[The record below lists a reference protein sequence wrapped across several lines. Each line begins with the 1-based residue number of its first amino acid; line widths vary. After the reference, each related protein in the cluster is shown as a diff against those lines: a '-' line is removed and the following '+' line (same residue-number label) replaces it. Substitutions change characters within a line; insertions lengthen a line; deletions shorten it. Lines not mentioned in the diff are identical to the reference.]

1 MNMEALQ
8 IAGLGIVAA
17 VIAVILK
24 QQKLELGMY
33 ISITTG
39 IIILMLLIGRL
50 ISVVDILNYIVSRA
64 NVDSMHLSIVLKVIG
79 IAYITEFGSQV
90 CRDAGES
97 AIASKIELGGKIII
111 LSLTVPILA
120 ALIEVILQILP

>member
-1 MNMEALQ
+1 MEALQ

-50 ISVVDILNYIVSRA
+50 ISVVDILNYIASRA

>member
-1 MNMEALQ
+1 M
-8 IAGLGIVAA
+8 
-17 VIAVILK
+17 
-24 QQKLELGMY
+24 
-33 ISITTG
+33 
-39 IIILMLLIGRL
+39 
-50 ISVVDILNYIVSRA
+50 VDILNYIASRA

>member
-50 ISVVDILNYIVSRA
+50 ISVVDILNYIASRA
-64 NVDSMHLSIVLKVIG
+64 NM
-79 IAYITEFGSQV
+79 
-90 CRDAGES
+90 
-97 AIASKIELGGKIII
+97 
-111 LSLTVPILA
+111 
-120 ALIEVILQILP
+120 LIPCIYPSYLRL

>member
-50 ISVVDILNYIVSRA
+50 ISVVDI
-64 NVDSMHLSIVLKVIG
+64 
-79 IAYITEFGSQV
+79 
-90 CRDAGES
+90 
-97 AIASKIELGGKIII
+97 
-111 LSLTVPILA
+111 
-120 ALIEVILQILP
+120 